1 MHTDARVRIGRN
13 AGAHERIHKMIVDD
27 LQEIIDGC
35 RKGLEI
41 PNQPKVVTDGFQRW
55 LDIVE
60 EAQRELMRLQE
71 LVADEVN
78 E

>member
-1 MHTDARVRIGRN
+1 
-13 AGAHERIHKMIVDD
+13 MIVDD